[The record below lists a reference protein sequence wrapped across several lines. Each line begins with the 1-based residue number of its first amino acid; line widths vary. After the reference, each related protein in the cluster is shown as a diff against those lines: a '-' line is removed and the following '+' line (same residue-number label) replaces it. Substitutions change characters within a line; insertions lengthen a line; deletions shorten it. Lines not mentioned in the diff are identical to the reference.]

1 VNPNLLTPEVQHQIA
16 ALVHVG
22 APRIIIGIIIATVG
36 LLALILHLLRRRSK
50 DPALLWFS
58 IFSVLY
64 GVRLLIQTRLVV
76 IGTGLTGPAQ
86 DYFNSAITF
95 IINPFASLFLY
106 EIFPLWRYFL
116 RWIVLAQ
123 VALAVAGL
131 ACDWLFH
138 PYFLGLLNNVV
149 VIGVVLLLDV
159 LLFRIKPS
167 FETNLLRAGFLL
179 FSATILAANIGGL
192 LRRRFDFEPYG
203 FAIYLGC
210 LAVVLLHRAT
220 RSQERLSAIEEEL
233 SIARR
238 IQTSILPTEI
248 PRSPSF
254 AVATRYVPMTA
265 VAGDLYDLL
274 IVDKD
279 RLGILVADVTG
290 HGIPAALIASMVK
303 IAAAA
308 QAPHAEDPAKVLGG
322 LNRVLCP
329 NTQGQFVTAAYLFF
343 DFQTAS
349 FRYAAA
355 AHPRMQWLRRAT
367 GKVEAVEQ
375 NGLLMGVMSSA
386 TYTARESAFQTG
398 DRFLLYTD
406 GLIEAANE
414 EDEFFGEERVRQ
426 ALYNSSGLGAEQA
439 ADYLLDQLSN
449 WAGYKRGSSPA
460 DDLTLVVLDVLNA
473 PPQVAA

>member
-1 VNPNLLTPEVQHQIA
+1 MHSTLTPEVQAQIA
-16 ALVHVG
+16 MLVRSG
-22 APRIIIGIIIATVG
+22 APRIVIGIIIGTVG
-36 LLALILHLLRRRSK
+36 LLALILHFLRKRSK
-50 DPALLWFS
+50 DPALLWFALFS
-58 IFSVLY
+58 ILY
-64 GVRLLIQTRLVV
+64 GVRLLAQTRLVV
-76 IGTGLTGPAQ
+76 IGADLSGSSQ
-86 DYFNSAITF
+86 DYLISAITF
-95 IINPFASLFLY
+95 IINPFASLFIY

-123 VALAVAGL
+123 FILAAAGL
-131 ACDWLFH
+131 ACDWLFY
-138 PYFLGLLNNVV
+138 PYYLGSLNNVV

-192 LRRRFDFEPYG
+192 LSRRFDFELFG
-203 FAIYLGC
+203 FAVYLGC
-210 LAVVLLHRAT
+210 LGVVLLHRAT
-220 RSQERLSAIEEEL
+220 RSQERLTAIEEEL

-254 AVATRYVPMTA
+254 AVATRYIPMAA

-274 IVDKD
+274 IVDQD

-290 HGIPAALIASMVK
+290 HGVPAALIASMVK
-303 IAAAA
+303 IAATA
-308 QAPHAEDPAKVLGG
+308 QAPHAEDPAQVLGG
-322 LNRVLCP
+322 LNRILCP

-343 DFQTAS
+343 DFRTAN

-367 GKVEAVEQ
+367 GNVEAVEQ
-375 NGLLMGVMSSA
+375 NGLLMGVMPSA
-386 TYTARESAFQTG
+386 AYTARESVFQTG

-414 EDEFFGEERVRQ
+414 RDEFFGEERVRQ
-426 ALYNSSGLGAEQA
+426 ALHNSKGLGAEQA

-449 WAGYKRGSSPA
+449 WAGYNRGSSPA
-460 DDLTLVVLDVLNA
+460 DDLTLVVLDVLSA
-473 PPQVAA
+473 TQR

>member
-1 VNPNLLTPEVQHQIA
+1 
-16 ALVHVG
+16 
-22 APRIIIGIIIATVG
+22 
-36 LLALILHLLRRRSK
+36 
-50 DPALLWFS
+50 
-58 IFSVLY
+58 
-64 GVRLLIQTRLVV
+64 LVV
-76 IGTGLTGPAQ
+76 IGAGLSGSSQ
-86 DYFNSAITF
+86 DYLISAITF

-123 VALAVAGL
+123 FILAAAGL

-138 PYFLGLLNNVV
+138 PYYLGFLNNVV

-167 FETNLLRAGFLL
+167 LETNLLRAGFLL

-192 LRRRFDFEPYG
+192 LRRRFDFEPFG
-203 FAIYLGC
+203 FAVYLCC
-210 LAVVLLHRAT
+210 LGVVLLHRAT
-220 RSQERLSAIEEEL
+220 RSQERLTAIEEEL

-238 IQTSILPTEI
+238 IQTSILPAEI

-254 AVATRYVPMTA
+254 ALAARYIPMAA

-274 IVDKD
+274 VVDQD

-303 IAAAA
+303 IAATA
-308 QAPHAEDPAKVLGG
+308 QAPHAEDPAQVLGG
-322 LNRVLCP
+322 LNRILCP

-343 DFQTAS
+343 DFRTAN

-355 AHPRMQWLRRAT
+355 AHPRMQWLQRAT
-367 GKVEAVEQ
+367 GNVEAVEE
-375 NGLLMGVMSSA
+375 NGLLMGIMPSA
-386 TYTARESAFQTG
+386 AYTARENVFQTG

-414 EDEFFGEERVRQ
+414 HDEFFGEERVRQ
-426 ALYNSSGLGAEQA
+426 ALHNSKGLGVEQA

-460 DDLTLVVLDVLNA
+460 DDLTLVVLDVLGANST
-473 PPQVAA
+473 VRR